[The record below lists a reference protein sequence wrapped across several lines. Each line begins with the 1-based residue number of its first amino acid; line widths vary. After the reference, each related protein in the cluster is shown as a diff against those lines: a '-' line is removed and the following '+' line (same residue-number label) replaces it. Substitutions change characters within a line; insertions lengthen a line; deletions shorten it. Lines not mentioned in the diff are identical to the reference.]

1 MTKPCL
7 FNEKDL
13 LKSIKKEKSIETI
26 DILKRLQ
33 KKYPTCYALPKPV
46 RPSSRG
52 VPDRIFCING
62 RFAAIEVKRE
72 KMFKITPKQL
82 EHQEKIRKAG
92 GISIIAHSWEEV
104 EKELDECL

>member
-1 MTKPCL
+1 MSSCL

-13 LKSIKKEKSIETI
+13 MKSVKKEKSIETI
-26 DILKRLQ
+26 DILKKLQ

-62 RFAAIEVKRE
+62 RFVAIEVKRE
-72 KMFKITPKQL
+72 KMFKIAPKQL

-104 EKELDECL
+104 EKELDRCL